1 MIEVRKDQ
9 FTEARSE
16 SEKSLI
22 DTSYSS
28 YQKKKEEKNR
38 KETKTDCSVC
48 NGDTSWLVSK
58 VSSHFW

>member
-28 YQKKKEEKNR
+28 YQKKKK
-38 KETKTDCSVC
+38 KKTEQKQRLTVRYAM
-48 NGDTSWLVSK
+48 GIQAGWFPK
-58 VSSHFW
+58 